1 MIIVASLNLF
11 IYGCDNSNKKTTGE
25 TKIQVPVQNTNDE
38 VPDTT
43 NSIGLDTHK
52 KDTLKVKD
60 SIKK

>member
-1 MIIVASLNLF
+1 MVVIIQ
-11 IYGCDNSNKKTTGE
+11 IKKTTGE